1 MVCSPACILTSST
14 STSMSSGLARASW
27 TSMELFEMDMHQLQQ
42 AAAMVML
49 SDINTN
55 AQQQCSIKEMAS
67 KLATSSSSSVAVGE
81 RAARTTVEHA
91 CSHRRHERHE
101 RRDQRHLPSRA
112 IIFIFIYILSIYLS
126 IYLRKGPPLSP
137 PSRVAALPARATRL
151 HDEYCETHVRRL
163 DDLGRIGP
171 PSGIGP
177 AW

>member
-112 IIFIFIYILSIYLS
+112 YLFLIVFLSY
-126 IYLRKGPPLSP
+126 PPG
-137 PSRVAALPARATRL
+137 A
-151 HDEYCETHVRRL
+151 
-163 DDLGRIGP
+163 LGRK
-171 PSGIGP
+171 
-177 AW
+177 

>member
-27 TSMELFEMDMHQLQQ
+27 TSMELFEMDTHQLQQ
-42 AAAMVML
+42 AAAMVMS

-81 RAARTTVEHA
+81 RAARTTVGLT

-101 RRDQRHLPSRA
+101 RRDPPAFA
-112 IIFIFIYILSIYLS
+112 IARNLSIYLS
-126 IYLRKGPPLSP
+126 IYLSICL
-137 PSRVAALPARATRL
+137 
-151 HDEYCETHVRRL
+151 
-163 DDLGRIGP
+163 
-171 PSGIGP
+171 
-177 AW
+177 

>member
-1 MVCSPACILTSST
+1 MWNRSANSEDQVHQLASCSRMWMVCSPACILTSST

-112 IIFIFIYILSIYLS
+112 ILISYLVAIPGDCGRCCWLISYWPTANSCTPSTRVLLASLS
-126 IYLRKGPPLSP
+126 
-137 PSRVAALPARATRL
+137 AT
-151 HDEYCETHVRRL
+151 
-163 DDLGRIGP
+163 
-171 PSGIGP
+171 
-177 AW
+177 

>member
-112 IIFIFIYILSIYLS
+112 ISSNLILSE
-126 IYLRKGPPLSP
+126 
-137 PSRVAALPARATRL
+137 
-151 HDEYCETHVRRL
+151 H
-163 DDLGRIGP
+163 
-171 PSGIGP
+171 
-177 AW
+177 

>member
-1 MVCSPACILTSST
+1 MWDRSANSEDQVHQLASCSRMWKVCSPACILTSST

-27 TSMELFEMDMHQLQQ
+27 TSMELFEMGTHQLQQ
-42 AAAMVML
+42 AAAMVMS

-67 KLATSSSSSVAVGE
+67 KLATSSSSSVTVGE

-112 IIFIFIYILSIYLS
+112 TSYLLILSYLQTVFPDFA
-126 IYLRKGPPLSP
+126 KHFQ
-137 PSRVAALPARATRL
+137 AAVLNR
-151 HDEYCETHVRRL
+151 
-163 DDLGRIGP
+163 G
-171 PSGIGP
+171 
-177 AW
+177 

>member
-27 TSMELFEMDMHQLQQ
+27 TSMELFETDTHQLEQ
-42 AAAMVML
+42 AAAMVMS

-112 IIFIFIYILSIYLS
+112 IYLSIYLS
-126 IYLRKGPPLSP
+126 
-137 PSRVAALPARATRL
+137 SR
-151 HDEYCETHVRRL
+151 
-163 DDLGRIGP
+163 
-171 PSGIGP
+171 
-177 AW
+177 

>member
-1 MVCSPACILTSST
+1 MWDRSANSEDQVHQLASCSRMWMVCSPACILTSST

-101 RRDQRHLPSRA
+101 RRDQRLPSRA
-112 IIFIFIYILSIYLS
+112 ISYLLQVSYLILKPRGFLS
-126 IYLRKGPPLSP
+126 HAPKCANWPLQQFP
-137 PSRVAALPARATRL
+137 
-151 HDEYCETHVRRL
+151 
-163 DDLGRIGP
+163 
-171 PSGIGP
+171 
-177 AW
+177 